1 MLKSKV
7 ITNSTPIIGL
17 SIIGKLHLLAALFD
31 EVYVPEAVYE
41 EVVNSDSPRQYGR
54 DELSKM
60 VKEGIFQ
67 LYHVENSY
75 LVKKLYGKLHEGELE
90 VIVGAKELD
99 FKFVLIDEHAA
110 RTLAKTFLLK
120 PIGTIGVLIFAKKK
134 GLIEEVK
141 PLLDILTKHGF
152 YISKSPYQQALA
164 LVDEQ

>member
-17 SIIGKLHLLAALFD
+17 SIIGKLHLLTALFE
-31 EVYVPEAVYE
+31 EVYVPQAVYE

-54 DELSKM
+54 DELSTM
-60 VKEGIFQ
+60 VKERALQ
-67 LYHVENSY
+67 LYQVENSH

-99 FKFVLIDEHAA
+99 LKFVVMDEHAA
-110 RTLAKTFLLK
+110 RTLAKTFLLQ

-134 GLIEEVK
+134 GLIQEIK
-141 PLLDILTKHGF
+141 PLLDTLIIHDF
-152 YISKSPYQQALA
+152 YISKRLYQQALA
-164 LVDEQ
+164 QVAE